1 MYVECIEYRIY
12 VDSYV
17 FPITGTDWHRTS
29 ANTNQQ
35 HLGHQHIHLINPFED
50 SRSRLSSI
58 CTRRSRASAVF
69 EARILGSECWA
80 GRESVRQIFP
90 SYLFPSE
97 VQTLHLWQGCPCL
110 DSLAIHWPWEILPW
124 FFCAQL
130 TNYLPKNQASH
141 QIKSF
146 EIHDITCW
154 EAIKRHLT
162 KPLPLRSAVFL
173 SIYTYTNPVN
183 TSSF

>member
-1 MYVECIEYRIY
+1 M
-12 VDSYV
+12 

-35 HLGHQHIHLINPFED
+35 HLGHQHIHLINPFKD

-58 CTRRSRASAVF
+58 CTRRSRASGVF
-69 EARILGSECWA
+69 EARILGSECLA
-80 GRESVRQIFP
+80 GRESVWQIFP

-97 VQTLHLWQGCPCL
+97 IQTLHLWQGCPCL

-124 FFCAQL
+124 FLLCTADE
-130 TNYLPKNQASH
+130 LPAKNRSPH
-141 QIKSF
+141 QSKSF

-154 EAIKRHLT
+154 EAIKTPH
-162 KPLPLRSAVFL
+162 
-173 SIYTYTNPVN
+173 
-183 TSSF
+183 